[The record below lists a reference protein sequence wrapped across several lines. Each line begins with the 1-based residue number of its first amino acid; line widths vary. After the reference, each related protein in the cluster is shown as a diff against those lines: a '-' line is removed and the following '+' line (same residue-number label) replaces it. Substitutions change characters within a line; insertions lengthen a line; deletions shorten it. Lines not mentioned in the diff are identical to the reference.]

1 MSTNPPARETTSPG
15 ARQGMCVP
23 AVLFGVV
30 VVFLAQGI
38 LERVVRR
45 AQQGFAPPGSNV
57 QTLAAS
63 TLMLPALQVAVCTLF
78 LFPWALLGD
87 RYGPRLPYAGGLFVW
102 ALGVFAGS
110 WSGSAEF
117 LLASYAL
124 QAAGVAAVLPAALAA
139 VTNAQSYRGGFLT
152 GLVIAFPALLHL
164 PGSLIADLMARSM
177 DWRAAL
183 LLISVAAVPPLIL
196 GWLAIPSG
204 PVEAGPDDG
213 PAPES
218 RPGRGRAVVQT
229 LLLGAVLFGFRIHL
243 ELAFSAHYGQFALSG
258 AAGYFRAH
266 SGLVNFPFIA
276 GLAAGFVVGAVI
288 AGGRANTWLAWL
300 IAATGVGIASVPLL
314 PFDIAVLTGAVLA
327 SAGLGIGL
335 SGQLVALLRLA
346 AGNRIS
352 RAAALFQ
359 VAQNLG
365 YGVGIGVPMALI
377 LALGDT
383 IAPDARVHLFLGCS
397 VILLVT
403 GLVLALRKPKNRV
416 AAQRDSEE
424 QTKRRIQSPGPG
436 KPVTTSEKQ
445 K

>member
-1 MSTNPPARETTSPG
+1 MSTNPPAREPASPD

-23 AVLFGVV
+23 AVLFGIV

-38 LERVVRR
+38 LGRVVLR
-45 AQQGFAPPGSNV
+45 AQQGFAPTGSNA
-57 QTLAAS
+57 QSLAAS
-63 TLMLPALQVAVCTLF
+63 TLMLPALQVAVCTL
-78 LFPWALLGD
+78 LLIPWALLGD
-87 RYGPRLPYAGGLFVW
+87 RYGPRLPYAGGLLVW
-102 ALGVFAGS
+102 ALGVLAGS
-110 WSGSAEF
+110 WSGSEEF

-164 PGSLIADLMARSM
+164 PGSLIADLMTRSV

-183 LLISVAAVPPLIL
+183 LLIPVAAIPPLIL

-204 PVEAGPDDG
+204 PFEAGSDDD

-229 LLLGAVLFGFRIHL
+229 LLFGAVLSGFRIHL
-243 ELAFSAHYGQFALSG
+243 ELAFSAHHDQLALSG
-258 AAGYFRAH
+258 AAGYFRAQN
-266 SGLVNFPFIA
+266 GLVNFPFIA

-288 AGGRANTWLAWL
+288 AGDREDTWLAWL

-314 PFDIAVLTGAVLA
+314 PFDIAVLIGSVLA

-335 SGQLVALLRLA
+335 SGRLVTLLRLA
-346 AGNRIS
+346 SGNRIS

-365 YGVGIGVPMALI
+365 YGVGIGAPMALI
-377 LALGDT
+377 LALGE
-383 IAPDARVHLFLGCS
+383 AVSPDARVHLFLSCS
-397 VILLVT
+397 LILLVT
-403 GLVLALRKPKNRV
+403 GLVLALGKPKKRV
-416 AAQRDSEE
+416 AAQRSSDE
-424 QTKRRIQSPGPG
+424 
-436 KPVTTSEKQ
+436 
-445 K
+445 

>member
-1 MSTNPPARETTSPG
+1 MRSSSASTHCTRNRRTTGRRAERRSPPSLRASTTGRSADATRTRFNAAREHFSDISYEWVTSSGRPMSLM
-15 ARQGMCVP
+15 AAVLRPATVFATVAP
-23 AVLFGVV
+23 LAVLFVWQGWTQLSATLPF
-30 VVFLAQGI
+30 FL
-38 LERVVRR
+38 V
-45 AQQGFAPPGSNV
+45 
-57 QTLAAS
+57 
-63 TLMLPALQVAVCTLF
+63 
-78 LFPWALLGD
+78 
-87 RYGPRLPYAGGLFVW
+87 
-102 ALGVFAGS
+102 ALGLPEGMVTFINLMQHAYES
-110 WSGSAEF
+110 RMAAQDTAE
-117 LLASYAL
+117 LLS
-124 QAAGVAAVLPAALAA
+124 QAPMPE
-139 VTNAQSYRGGFLT
+139 GGFD
-152 GLVIAFPALLHL
+152 A
-164 PGSLIADLMARSM
+164 
-177 DWRAAL
+177 
-183 LLISVAAVPPLIL
+183 
-196 GWLAIPSG
+196 
-204 PVEAGPDDG
+204 DDG

-218 RPGRGRAVVQT
+218 RPGRGRTVVQT

-243 ELAFSAHYGQFALSG
+243 ELAFSAHYDQLTLSG

-266 SGLVNFPFIA
+266 NGLVNFPFIA
-276 GLAAGFVVGAVI
+276 GLAAGFVVGAMI
-288 AGGRANTWLAWL
+288 AGGRTNTWLAWL

-383 IAPDARVHLFLGCS
+383 VTPDARVHLFLGCS
-397 VILLVT
+397 LILLVT

-424 QTKRRIQSPGPG
+424 QTKRRIQSPRPG
-436 KPVTTSEKQ
+436 KPVTTSAKQ

>member
-1 MSTNPPARETTSPG
+1 
-15 ARQGMCVP
+15 
-23 AVLFGVV
+23 
-30 VVFLAQGI
+30 
-38 LERVVRR
+38 
-45 AQQGFAPPGSNV
+45 
-57 QTLAAS
+57 
-63 TLMLPALQVAVCTLF
+63 
-78 LFPWALLGD
+78 
-87 RYGPRLPYAGGLFVW
+87 
-102 ALGVFAGS
+102 
-110 WSGSAEF
+110 
-117 LLASYAL
+117 
-124 QAAGVAAVLPAALAA
+124 
-139 VTNAQSYRGGFLT
+139 
-152 GLVIAFPALLHL
+152 
-164 PGSLIADLMARSM
+164 
-177 DWRAAL
+177 
-183 LLISVAAVPPLIL
+183 
-196 GWLAIPSG
+196 
-204 PVEAGPDDG
+204 
-213 PAPES
+213 
-218 RPGRGRAVVQT
+218 VVQT

-243 ELAFSAHYGQFALSG
+243 ELAFSAHYGQFALSS

-397 VILLVT
+397 LILLVT
-403 GLVLALRKPKNRV
+403 GLVLALRKPKNRM

-424 QTKRRIQSPGPG
+424 QTKRRIQSPRPG

>member
-1 MSTNPPARETTSPG
+1 
-15 ARQGMCVP
+15 
-23 AVLFGVV
+23 
-30 VVFLAQGI
+30 
-38 LERVVRR
+38 
-45 AQQGFAPPGSNV
+45 
-57 QTLAAS
+57 
-63 TLMLPALQVAVCTLF
+63 
-78 LFPWALLGD
+78 
-87 RYGPRLPYAGGLFVW
+87 
-102 ALGVFAGS
+102 
-110 WSGSAEF
+110 
-117 LLASYAL
+117 
-124 QAAGVAAVLPAALAA
+124 
-139 VTNAQSYRGGFLT
+139 
-152 GLVIAFPALLHL
+152 
-164 PGSLIADLMARSM
+164 M

-218 RPGRGRAVVQT
+218 RPGRGRTVVQT

-243 ELAFSAHYGQFALSG
+243 ELAFSAHYDQLTLSG

-266 SGLVNFPFIA
+266 NGLVNFPFIA
-276 GLAAGFVVGAVI
+276 GLAAGFVVGAMI

-383 IAPDARVHLFLGCS
+383 VAPDARVHLFLGCS
-397 VILLVT
+397 LILLVT

-424 QTKRRIQSPGPG
+424 
-436 KPVTTSEKQ
+436 
-445 K
+445 

>member
-1 MSTNPPARETTSPG
+1 M
-15 ARQGMCVP
+15 
-23 AVLFGVV
+23 
-30 VVFLAQGI
+30 
-38 LERVVRR
+38 
-45 AQQGFAPPGSNV
+45 
-57 QTLAAS
+57 
-63 TLMLPALQVAVCTLF
+63 
-78 LFPWALLGD
+78 
-87 RYGPRLPYAGGLFVW
+87 
-102 ALGVFAGS
+102 
-110 WSGSAEF
+110 
-117 LLASYAL
+117 
-124 QAAGVAAVLPAALAA
+124 
-139 VTNAQSYRGGFLT
+139 
-152 GLVIAFPALLHL
+152 
-164 PGSLIADLMARSM
+164 
-177 DWRAAL
+177 
-183 LLISVAAVPPLIL
+183 
-196 GWLAIPSG
+196 
-204 PVEAGPDDG
+204 
-213 PAPES
+213 
-218 RPGRGRAVVQT
+218 VQT

-383 IAPDARVHLFLGCS
+383 VTPDARVHLFLGCS
-397 VILLVT
+397 LILLVT

-424 QTKRRIQSPGPG
+424 
-436 KPVTTSEKQ
+436 
-445 K
+445 